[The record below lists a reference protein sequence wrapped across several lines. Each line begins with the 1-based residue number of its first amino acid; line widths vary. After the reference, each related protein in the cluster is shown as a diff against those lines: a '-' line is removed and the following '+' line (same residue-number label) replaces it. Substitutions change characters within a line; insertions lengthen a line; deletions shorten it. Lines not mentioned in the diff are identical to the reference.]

1 MQPDFRWGVLEHR
14 IPSGIR
20 HGDAAR
26 ERPAEVRLL
35 TLVYM
40 AFAGLGCLY
49 VVLAAFLGHASDFG
63 GHDSGGHDSGGG
75 AGPAAHSADG
85 GGHGGH
91 SDQAGHGETA
101 YGIGGVGH
109 GAVHATAPAAASFH
123 FPFFSPL
130 ALATLVAA
138 LGGYGLIAK
147 AALGAGDG
155 ASLAMAVPA
164 ALLTAYAVTYAGW
177 RLVRGATSSSLIWL
191 ADLEG
196 AAAEVTVPIPAGGV
210 GEAMTITGGERYAAP
225 AREVNGMAVAR
236 GATVTIVATGPTLM
250 VRAEPAA
257 ASAHRA
263 HGADGVDGA
272 GRATAGTARA
282 GAPPATAQDPPHPPS
297 PSDRRQ
303 T

>member
-1 MQPDFRWGVLEHR
+1 
-14 IPSGIR
+14 
-20 HGDAAR
+20 
-26 ERPAEVRLL
+26 LL

-63 GHDSGGHDSGGG
+63 GHGSGGHDSGAGG
-75 AGPAAHSADG
+75 GHAGHAGHAADG
-85 GGHGGH
+85 GGHGGRAG
-91 SDQAGHGETA
+91 QAGHGEGV
-101 YGIGGVGH
+101 YGIGGGGH
-109 GAVHATAPAAASFH
+109 GGVHASAPAAASFH

-130 ALATLVAA
+130 ALATVVAA
-138 LGGYGLIAK
+138 IGGYGLIAK

-177 RLVRGATSSSLIWL
+177 RLVRGSTSSSLIWL
-191 ADLEG
+191 EDLEG

-210 GEAMTITGGERYAAP
+210 GEAMAIADGQRYAAP
-225 AREVNGMAVAR
+225 AREVNGMAVPR
-236 GATVTIVATGPTLM
+236 GATVIIVATGPTLT
-250 VRAEPAA
+250 VRAEPGA

-263 HGADGVDGA
+263 HIADDAHGADAADSA
-272 GRATAGTARA
+272 PAGTAGAA
-282 GAPPATAQDPPHPPS
+282 GAVVSPAAAPDPPHPPT
-297 PSDRRQ
+297 PSARRQ